1 MAART
6 GKRLGEYRRRRRF
19 PETPE
24 PAAAARPLRTATA
37 PRFVVQLHHA
47 RRRHFDFRLEV
58 RGTLRSWAIPKGPS
72 HDPAAKRLAV
82 EVEDHPLEYGDF
94 EGEIPQ
100 GHYGAGTVAIWDR
113 GRWEPEGDP
122 DRALREGRLAFTLHG
137 ERLHG
142 RWTLVR
148 TGGKAAAASRQ
159 PNWLLIKSKDMW
171 TQPGDVADD
180 RPLNST
186 TEDFASH
193 AKPVRPKPPRKRSK
207 AATMPGPED
216 LQLARPVDAAP
227 TGEDWLH
234 EVKYDGYRV
243 LARRRGRSVSLLS
256 RNGLDWTLRLSHVA
270 SAVRRL
276 DCRDAVLDGELV
288 ALDARGH
295 SSFDRLQRQMSTAG
309 RPEQTA
315 LFVFDLLYLDGED
328 LRNRPLDHRKRALAR
343 LLGDTGQGALRPAD
357 HIAGHGDEAFRAA
370 CAQGLEGII
379 SKARDGAYRSGRSG
393 EWLKVKC
400 VASDEFAVI
409 GYTAGKGTRGP
420 IGALLLARPDGAQW
434 RYAGRVGTGFD
445 GDTLELLRTTLKLR
459 KRPPALLNPPMR
471 KTLDGATPVW
481 VEPRTVIEVHHRGM
495 TADGL
500 LRQASLK
507 GLRPDKSVADLR
519 EPTDARSPTA
529 PSSAPVHL
537 THRDRSIFDT
547 PRITKQQLADF
558 YGDLAEPLLRG
569 IRRRPISLMRC
580 PDGVGGECFFQRH
593 LTAGF
598 PDAIHEATVPSARG
612 GTRKVLYIENR
623 EGLIAL
629 VQMGVVE
636 IHAWG
641 ATIDDIDR
649 PDQIVLDLD
658 PGPQVSWSR
667 VVAAA
672 RSLRARMQGLGLD
685 SFVRTSG
692 GKGLHVVIPLLADA
706 GWSTVKA
713 FAQAVARAYA
723 AEQPREFVA
732 IAGERNRRNRIF
744 IDYLRNSRSASSVAS
759 FSLRARP
766 GAPAATPLSW
776 DELGRVR
783 SADQYGYANLRQRLR
798 RLEADPWEG
807 FEAVQRRQRLPDPG
821 RMKQS

>member
-6 GKRLGEYRRRRRF
+6 GTRLAEYHRRRRF
-19 PETPE
+19 AETPE
-24 PAAAARPLRTATA
+24 PAAAARPVKSATA

-72 HDPAAKRLAV
+72 HDPATRRLAV
-82 EVEDHPLEYGDF
+82 EVEDHPLAYGEF
-94 EGEIPQ
+94 EGEIPH
-100 GHYGAGTVAIWDR
+100 GRYGAGTVAIWDR
-113 GRWEPEGDP
+113 GLWEPEGDP

-159 PNWLLIKSKDMW
+159 PNWLLIKSKDAW

-180 RPLNST
+180 RPLAST
-186 TEDFASH
+186 SEELASH
-193 AKPVRPKPPRKRSK
+193 TKPARRPPPRQRGG
-207 AATMPGPED
+207 AAKMPGPDD
-216 LQLARPVDAAP
+216 LQLARLVPAAP

-243 LARRRGRSVSLLS
+243 LARRRGRSVRLLS

-276 DCRDAVLDGELV
+276 ECHDVVLDGELV

-295 SSFDRLQRQMSTAG
+295 SSFDRLQQQMSTTG
-309 RPEQTA
+309 RPEETV

-328 LRNRPLDHRKRALAR
+328 LRDRPLELRKRALAR

-357 HIAGHGDEAFRAA
+357 YIVGHGDEAFRAA
-370 CAQGLEGII
+370 CAQGIEGIV
-379 SKARDGAYRSGRSG
+379 SKARDGSYRSGRSG
-393 EWLKVKC
+393 QWLKVKC

-420 IGALLLARPDGAQW
+420 IGALLLARPDGEQW
-434 RYAGRVGTGFD
+434 RYAGRVGSGF
-445 GDTLELLRTTLKLR
+445 GGETLELLRTTLKLR
-459 KRPPALLNPPMR
+459 KHPPALLNPPTR
-471 KTLDGATPVW
+471 KTLNGATPVW
-481 VEPRTVIEVHHRGM
+481 VEPRTVIEVHHRGI

-519 EPTDARSPTA
+519 ESTDTRSAT
-529 PSSAPVHL
+529 PSSSVPVQL
-537 THRDRSIFDT
+537 THPDRSVFDT

-598 PDAIHEATVPSARG
+598 ADVIREATVPSARS
-612 GTRKVLYIENR
+612 GTKKVLYIEDR

-641 ATIDDIDR
+641 ATIDDVDR

-658 PGPQVSWSR
+658 PGPRVSWPR
-667 VVAAA
+667 VIAAA
-672 RSLRARMQGLGLD
+672 RSLRARMLDVGLE

-692 GKGLHVVIPLLADA
+692 GKGLHVVIPLQADA
-706 GWSTVKA
+706 DWSTTKA

-732 IAGERNRRNRIF
+732 IAGERNRRDRIF

-783 SADQYGYANLRQRLR
+783 AADQYGYANLRQRLR
-798 RLEADPWEG
+798 RLKADPWEG
-807 FEAVQRRQRLPDPG
+807 FEALQQRQRLPDPG
-821 RMKQS
+821 RVKPP